1 MLDNYGDNPGD
12 SFTHTSSSYSINF
25 ARVMYRSM
33 GSMVCCSSLE
43 GKYEESDVE
52 KERPKPSNEEQVV
65 RMPNVTHQPTLLR
78 GISHQTL
85 PPN

>member
-1 MLDNYGDNPGD
+1 MLNKYRDDDHN
-12 SFTHTSSSYSINF
+12 SFSHTSCSDSINF

-43 GKYEESDVE
+43 GKYEESDID
-52 KERPKPSNEEQVV
+52 KERPKPCNEELVV
-65 RMPNVTHQPTLLR
+65 RMPNVTQQPALTR